1 MTMRTLPARAAL
13 ALLALVLLAA
23 APPPRDVSGRWAM
36 SWQTH
41 KHGVQKSGWL
51 VITQRNESLDVVVQG
66 DGELHA
72 AGSVAGNAIHVTGR
86 RMLMTFTIDATV
98 GDDGIMRGALK
109 IASVVK
115 PFTAARESVR

>member
-1 MTMRTLPARAAL
+1 MTMRTPLARAAL
-13 ALLALVLLAA
+13 ALLALVMLAA

-51 VITQRNESLDVVVQG
+51 VIAQRGEALDVTVKG

-72 AGSVAGNAIHVTGR
+72 TGSVSGNAIHVTGR

-98 GDDGIMRGALK
+98 GDDGVMRGALK
-109 IASVVK
+109 IASVMK
-115 PFTAARESVR
+115 PFTATRE